1 MADPYSLSTDTWDLH
16 RRAER
21 DRARH
26 NEKVREIIKK
36 SLSDVI
42 ANEDIITADRNKVVK
57 VPVRGLELPHIRFDP
72 NDRER
77 VGQGQGDSKPG
88 DVIARAPSQK
98 GPGAGKE
105 AGQEPGQDFYEAEFT
120 INELAEMVFED
131 LHLPNLA
138 DRGAKQIPSEVMDF
152 NSVARRGLVANL
164 DRKRTI
170 LEAMR
175 RNAREAGQQE
185 DDTEKP
191 TRPKLIIREEDKRFK
206 TWEMVTEPQRNAVI
220 FAMRDVS
227 GSMGEFEAYI
237 CRSFYFWMLRFLRT
251 KYTNCEIVFITCH
264 TEAKEVDEAR
274 FFSLG
279 ESGGTRMSSAYSLCL
294 DIINK
299 RYNPREWNIYP
310 FLFSDGYNWGDQE
323 CVQLVRKLLA
333 IVNLIG
339 YGEIGNEGWQS
350 SFGFAPLGQAYEDAF
365 GSDRRVVLV
374 KINDKDDVWPALQR
388 FFARGPVTATTG

>member
-1 MADPYSLSTDTWDLH
+1 MAEQYSLSTDTWDLH

-36 SLSDVI
+36 NLSDVV
-42 ANEDIITADRNKVVK
+42 AHQDIITADKDKIVK
-57 VPVRGLELPHIRFDP
+57 IPVRGLELPHIRFDP
-72 NDRER
+72 NDQER
-77 VGQGQGDSKPG
+77 VGQGQGETKPG
-88 DVIARAPSQK
+88 DIIARAPSEQE
-98 GPGAGKE
+98 GAGKGKE
-105 AGQEPGQDFYEAEFT
+105 AGQEPGVDFYEAELT
-120 INELAEMVFED
+120 IDDLANMVFED
-131 LHLPNLA
+131 LRLPNLE
-138 DRGAKQIPSEVMDF
+138 DKGEKQVPSDAMDF
-152 NSVARRGLVANL
+152 NSISKRGLTANL

-175 RNAREAGQQE
+175 RNAREGN
-185 DDTEKP
+185 TG
-191 TRPKLIIREEDKRFK
+191 KLIIREEDKRFK
-206 TWEMVTEPQRNAVI
+206 SWEMVTEPQRNAVI

-264 TEAKEVDEAR
+264 TEAKEVSEAQ

-279 ESGGTRMSSAYSLCL
+279 DSGGTRMSSAYSLCL
-294 DIINK
+294 KLIEK
-299 RYNPREWNIYP
+299 RYDPREWNIYP

-323 CVQLVRKLLA
+323 CVELVKKLRK

-339 YGEIGNEGWQS
+339 YGEIGNDGWQS

-365 GSDRRVVLV
+365 ATDPRVVLV
-374 KINDKDDVWPALQR
+374 KINDKNDVWPALQR
-388 FFARGPVTATTG
+388 FFSGSASPTG

>member
-1 MADPYSLSTDTWDLH
+1 MADRFSLSTDTWDLH

-36 SLSDVI
+36 NLGDVI
-42 ANEDIITADRNKVVK
+42 ASSDIITADKSKVVK

-72 NDRER
+72 NGKKR
-77 VGQGQGDSKPG
+77 VGQGQGGTQPG
-88 DVIARAPSQK
+88 DVIARAPAQQ
-98 GPGAGKE
+98 GQGAGKQ
-105 AGQEPGQDFYEAEFT
+105 AGQEPGVDYYEAEFT
-120 INELAEMVFED
+120 IDELAEMVFED
-131 LHLPNLA
+131 LHLPNLE
-138 DRGAKQIPSEVMDF
+138 DKGVKNIPSEVMDF
-152 NSVARRGLVANL
+152 NSRAKRGLAGNL
-164 DRKRTI
+164 DRKRTMI
-170 LEAMR
+170 EALK
-175 RNAREAGQQE
+175 RNAREGNANRF
-185 DDTEKP
+185 D
-191 TRPKLIIREEDKRFK
+191 IREQDKRFK

-264 TEAKEVDEAR
+264 TEAKEVEESA
-274 FFSLG
+274 FFGLG
-279 ESGGTRMSSAYSLCL
+279 ESGGTRMSSAYALAL
-294 DIINK
+294 DIIAK

-323 CVQLVRKLLA
+323 CVALVKKMLGV
-333 IVNLIG
+333 VNLIG
-339 YGEIGNEGWQS
+339 YGEIGSDGWQS

-365 GSDRRVVLV
+365 ESDRRVVLV
-374 KINDKDDVWPALQR
+374 KINDKEDVWPALQK
-388 FFARGPVTATTG
+388 FFSKSPVPASG